1 MLYYPASFQAH
12 REACGLRANGAQE
25 ARKNKMAVKYPAFR
39 KKFPLL
45 VTGSLLALQ
54 PLAVPF
60 AIAAEQYDCQ
70 VSATGGWACAP
81 KASNAA
87 LPARPVQRDSVA
99 SSKAAD
105 GSVKPGQAKA
115 AQATLV
121 TESRGKGLASR
132 SADYSHL
139 DWVPRENLSAAQL
152 AEAGPY
158 CAGAY
163 VEPTRPGM
171 NDQTPMSE
179 APMFVSA
186 KASRYEQEEQ
196 VATLAGDVVL
206 RQAGMQIE
214 ADEANLRQAE
224 NRGELIGN
232 VRLRDQ
238 GMLVV
243 GDRAELQLDNGEAR
257 VDNAE
262 YVLHKSHTRGSALY
276 AKREESAVIRLKDGT
291 YTSCE
296 PGSNAWHLKGNNVTL
311 NPATGFGTA
320 TNVTLRVKNIPVFY
334 TPYIYFPIDD
344 RRQSGFLPPSLSSSS
359 DNGMT
364 LQTPYYFNLA
374 PNYDATLYPTY
385 MADRGLLMEGEFR
398 YLTKNSEGQVG
409 GAYLDDSNDDR
420 KLMSEYEDQR
430 WMYSWQHKTGLTS
443 RLLAEIDYT
452 DISDPYYFQDL
463 DSDLGI
469 SSTSYVDQRGSLT
482 YRGNG
487 YTARLNAHAYEL
499 ANITDVTPYNRLP
512 QLTLDGKLP
521 FEPAG
526 LNFTY
531 GTEYV
536 RFDRSLRSGNFID
549 EDGGPLNAN
558 GSIGTPWHDTRLRG
572 LARANAERL
581 HLEPAVSLPLNWSWG
596 FLTPKIKYLHTNYDI
611 SLDSKGKADIAKAQ
625 ISNPDSF
632 LAQQNPG
639 GTQNRGIGMFSIDS
653 GLYFDRD
660 TQWFGKNYR
669 QTLEPRLFYLNVPE
683 EDQTDIPVFDT
694 GESTFSY
701 SSLWRENRFSGKDR
715 IGDENKLSLGV
726 TNRWIEPNGFERQ
739 RFSIGQ
745 AFYFEDRKVTMPDSY
760 RGLPNTSRL
769 RDRGDYTSNAS
780 PYALEYL
787 YRFNRDWRL
796 SSDFNWDPDTRRT
809 RSGSAMFHYQPEDNP
824 NKVVNAGY
832 RYRNDT
838 MRYDRESGE
847 WTFGGDYGKPTDA
860 NYIKDY
866 YKISQ
871 HDFSVIWP
879 IVPQWSVISRW
890 QYDYG
895 RNRTLEAF
903 GGFEYDSCCWK
914 LRLIN
919 RYWIDYD
926 EVSLNP
932 SLNDEPDRGIFLQIV
947 LKGLGGVVGNKVETF
962 LDQGIQGY
970 REREDQAF

>member
-1 MLYYPASFQAH
+1 
-12 REACGLRANGAQE
+12 
-25 ARKNKMAVKYPAFR
+25 MAVKYPAFR

-70 VSATGGWACAP
+70 VSATGGWVCAP
-81 KASNAA
+81 KTSNAA
-87 LPARPVQRDSVA
+87 LPARPVQRDSLA
-99 SSKAAD
+99 SSKAGESSAE
-105 GSVKPGQAKA
+105 PGQSKA

-121 TESRGKGLASR
+121 TESRGKGLSSR

-139 DWVPRENLSAAQL
+139 DWVPRENLTAAQL

-163 VEPTRPGM
+163 VEPIRPGM
-171 NDQTPMSE
+171 NDKTPMSE
-179 APMFVSA
+179 APMFLSA
-186 KASRYEQEEQ
+186 KALRYEQEEQ

-206 RQAGMQIE
+206 RQAGMQVE

-243 GDRAELQLDNGEAR
+243 GDRAELQLDNGEAK

-262 YVLHKSHTRGSALY
+262 YVLHKSHIRGNALY
-276 AKREESAVIRLKDGT
+276 AKREESAIIRLKDGT

-296 PGSNAWHLKGNNVTL
+296 PGSNAWHLKGNNITL

-344 RRQSGFLPPSLSSSS
+344 RRQSGFLPPSISSSGS
-359 DNGMT
+359 NGLT

-385 MADRGLLMEGEFR
+385 MSDRGLLMEGEFR

-409 GAYLDDSNDDR
+409 GAFLQDSNDDR
-420 KLMSEYEDQR
+420 KLQSDYEDQR

-443 RLLAEIDYT
+443 RLLAEVDYT

-463 DSDLGI
+463 STDLGVGFN
-469 SSTSYVDQRGSLT
+469 SYVNQRGTLT
-482 YRGNG
+482 YRGDS
-487 YTARLNAHAYEL
+487 YTARFNAHAYEL
-499 ANITDVTPYNRLP
+499 ANITDITPYNRLP
-512 QLTLDGKLP
+512 QLTLDGVLP
-521 FEPAG
+521 FKPAG
-526 LNFTY
+526 INFSY

-536 RFDRSLRSGNFID
+536 RFDRSLRKGSFID
-549 EDGGPLNAN
+549 EDGGPLNPD
-558 GSIGTPWHDTRLRG
+558 GTVGTPWYDTRLKG
-572 LARANAERL
+572 LARANGDRL
-581 HLEPAVSLPLNWSWG
+581 HVEPGISLPLNWSWG
-596 FLTPKIKYLHTNYDI
+596 YIKPQVKYLQTNYDL
-611 SLDSKGKADIAKAQ
+611 SLDQQGKSTLLDEQTYKSSQ
-625 ISNPDSF
+625 S
-632 LAQQNPG
+632 
-639 GTQNRGIGMFSIDS
+639 RGVGMFSLDS
-653 GLYFDRD
+653 GLYFDRT
-660 TQWFGKNYR
+660 TQLFGTQYR
-669 QTLEPRLFYLNVPE
+669 QTLEPRAFYLYAPE

-715 IGDENKLSLGV
+715 IGDENKLSLGI
-726 TNRWIEPNGFERQ
+726 TSRLIESNGFERQ

-745 AFYFEDRKVTMPDSY
+745 AFYFEDRQVQLPGIDY
-760 RGLPNTSRL
+760 RTRADATASV
-769 RDRGDYTSNAS
+769 S

-787 YRFNRDWRL
+787 YRFNRDWRF
-796 SSDFNWDPDTRRT
+796 SSDFNWDPDSGST

-838 MRYDRESGE
+838 VRYDEASGN
-847 WTFGGDYGKPTDA
+847 WVVGGGDYGTPGSA

-895 RNRTLEAF
+895 RDRTLEAF
-903 GGFEYDSCCWK
+903 AGLEYDSCCWK

-932 SLNDEPDRGIFLQIV
+932 SLNDQADRGIFLQIV
-947 LKGLGGVVGNKVETF
+947 LKGLGGVVGSKVETF
-962 LDQGIQGY
+962 LDKGIQGY

>member
-1 MLYYPASFQAH
+1 
-12 REACGLRANGAQE
+12 
-25 ARKNKMAVKYPAFR
+25 VKYPAFR
-39 KKFPLL
+39 KKFPLM

-81 KASNAA
+81 KTSNAA

-99 SSKAAD
+99 SSNAGE
-105 GSVKPGQAKA
+105 GSTEAPQGKA

-121 TESRGKGLASR
+121 TESRGRGLASR

-163 VEPTRPGM
+163 IEPTRPGM

-206 RQAGMQIE
+206 RQAGMQVE

-243 GDRAELQLDNGEAR
+243 GDRAELQLGNGEAK

-262 YVLHKSHTRGSALY
+262 YVLHKSHIRGNALY
-276 AKREESAVIRLKDGT
+276 AKREESAIIRLKDGT

-296 PGSNAWHLKGNNVTL
+296 PGSNAWHLKGNNITL

-344 RRQSGFLPPSLSSSS
+344 RRQSGFLPPSISSSS
-359 DNGMT
+359 DNGLT

-398 YLTKNSEGQVG
+398 YLTKNSEGQFG
-409 GAYLDDSNDDR
+409 AAYLDDSNDDR

-430 WMYSWQHKTGLTS
+430 WMYSWQHKTGLDS
-443 RLLAEIDYT
+443 RLLAEVDYT

-469 SSTSYVDQRGSLT
+469 DSTSYVDQRGTLT

-487 YTARLNAHAYEL
+487 YRAQLNAHAYEL

-536 RFDRSLRSGNFID
+536 RFDRNLRNGFFTD
-549 EDGGPLNAN
+549 EDGNT
-558 GSIGTPWHDTRLRG
+558 GTNEFRWYDDRLRG
-572 LARANAERL
+572 LARANGERL
-581 HLEPAVSLPLNWSWG
+581 HVEPAVSLPLNWSWG
-596 FLTPKIKYLHTNYDI
+596 FLTPKVKYLHTNYDL
-611 SLDSKGKADIAKAQ
+611 SLDSQGKN
-625 ISNPDSF
+625 SL
-632 LAQQNPG
+632 LAEQSYKSSQS
-639 GTQNRGIGMFSIDS
+639 RGVGMFSLDS

-683 EDQTDIPVFDT
+683 EDQTDIPVFDSS
-694 GESTFSY
+694 ESTFNY
-701 SSLWRENRFSGKDR
+701 ASLFRENRFSGKDR

-726 TNRWIEPNGFERQ
+726 SNRWIESNGFERQ

-745 AFYFEDRKVTMPDSY
+745 AFYFEDRKVQMPGIDY
-760 RGLPNTSRL
+760 RTRPDAQTSQ
-769 RDRGDYTSNAS
+769 S
-780 PYALEYL
+780 PYALQYM

-796 SSDFNWDPDTRRT
+796 SSDFNWDPDTHRT

-824 NKVVNAGY
+824 NKVINAGY
-832 RYRNDT
+832 RYKNDT
-838 MRYDRESGE
+838 MRYDRDSAT
-847 WTFGGDYGKPTDA
+847 WTNNPDYGTEGSP

-879 IVPQWSVISRW
+879 IMPQWSVISRW

-895 RNRTLEAF
+895 RDRTLEAF
-903 GGFEYDSCCWK
+903 AGFEYDSCCWK

-932 SLNDEPDRGIFLQIV
+932 SLNDQADRGIFLQIV

>member
-1 MLYYPASFQAH
+1 
-12 REACGLRANGAQE
+12 
-25 ARKNKMAVKYPAFR
+25 MAVKYPAFR

-45 VTGSLLALQ
+45 VTGSLLAMQ
-54 PLAVPF
+54 PLASQFVV
-60 AIAAEQYDCQ
+60 AAEQYDCQ
-70 VSATGGWACAP
+70 ASASGGWACAP

-87 LPARPVQRDSVA
+87 LPARPAARETAQSSSGAAKSDTA
-99 SSKAAD
+99 SGERKIA
-105 GSVKPGQAKA
+105 GPV
-115 AQATLV
+115 LV

-139 DWVPRENLSAAQL
+139 DWVPREQLSAAQL
-152 AEAGPY
+152 AETGPY
-158 CAGAY
+158 CAGSY
-163 VEPTRPGM
+163 VEPIRPGM
-171 NDQTPMSE
+171 NDQTPMNE

-186 KASRYEQEEQ
+186 KASRYEQEQQ

-214 ADEANLRQAE
+214 ADEANLRQAD

-243 GDRAELQLDNGEAR
+243 GDRAELQLDNGEAK
-257 VDNAE
+257 VENAE
-262 YVLHKSHTRGSALY
+262 YVLHKSHVRGNALY
-276 AKREESAVIRLKDGT
+276 AKREETAVIRLKDGT

-296 PGSNAWHLKGNNVTL
+296 PGSNAWHLKGNNITL

-359 DNGMT
+359 DNGLT

-385 MADRGLLMEGEFR
+385 MSDRGLLMEGEFR
-398 YLTKNSEGQVG
+398 YLTKSSEGQFG
-409 GAYLDDSNDDR
+409 GAFLDDSNDDR
-420 KLMSEYEDQR
+420 KLQSEYEDQR
-430 WMYSWQHKTGLTS
+430 WMYSWQHKTGLDA
-443 RLLAEIDYT
+443 RLLAEVDYT

-463 DSDLGI
+463 DSDLGVN
-469 SSTSYVDQRGSLT
+469 STSYVDQRGALT
-482 YRGNG
+482 YRGDT
-487 YTARLNAHAYEL
+487 YTARLNLHAYEL

-512 QLTLDGKLP
+512 QLTIDGRLP
-521 FEPAG
+521 YQPGG

-531 GTEYV
+531 GAEYV
-536 RFDRSLRSGNFID
+536 RFDRSLRDGFFTD
-549 EDGGPLNAN
+549 EDGNT
-558 GSIGTPWHDTRLRG
+558 GTAAHLWYDEKLRG

-581 HLEPAVSLPLNWSWG
+581 HVEPAVSLPLNWSWG
-596 FLTPKIKYLHTNYDI
+596 FVTPKVKYLHTNYDL
-611 SLDSKGKADIAKAQ
+611 SLDQQGKNTLLAEQSYKGSQ
-625 ISNPDSF
+625 TRSV
-632 LAQQNPG
+632 
-639 GTQNRGIGMFSIDS
+639 GMFSLDS

-669 QTLEPRLFYLNVPE
+669 QTLEPRLFYLYVPE
-683 EDQTDIPVFDT
+683 EDQTDIPVFDS
-694 GESTFSY
+694 GESTFSFA
-701 SSLWRENRFSGKDR
+701 SLWRENRFSGKDR
-715 IGDENKLSLGV
+715 IGDENKLSVGL

-745 AFYFEDRKVTMPDSY
+745 AFYFEDRQVQMPGIDY
-760 RGLPNTSRL
+760 RP
-769 RDRGDYTSNAS
+769 RDDAQASQS
-780 PYALEYL
+780 PYALEYV

-796 SSDFNWDPDTRRT
+796 TSDFNWDPDTHHT

-824 NKVVNAGY
+824 NKVINAGY

-838 MRYDRESGE
+838 VRYDRDSGN
-847 WTFGGDYGKPTDA
+847 WVVGGGDYGTPGSP
-860 NYIKDY
+860 NFIKDY

-871 HDFSVIWP
+871 HDFSIIWP

-895 RNRTLEAF
+895 RSRTLEAF
-903 GGFEYDSCCWK
+903 GGFEYDNCCWK

-932 SLNDEPDRGIFLQIV
+932 ALNDEPDRGIFLQV
-947 LKGLGGVVGNKVETF
+947 VFKGLGGVIGSKVETF
-962 LDQGIQGY
+962 LDEGIQGY

>member
-1 MLYYPASFQAH
+1 
-12 REACGLRANGAQE
+12 
-25 ARKNKMAVKYPAFR
+25 MAVKYPAFR

-45 VTGSLLALQ
+45 VSSSLLALQ
-54 PLAVPF
+54 PLVLPVAV
-60 AIAAEQYDCQ
+60 AAEQYDCQ
-70 VSATGGWACAP
+70 VSASGGWACAP
-81 KASNAA
+81 KTSNAA
-87 LPARPVQRDSVA
+87 LPARPVQRDSLA
-99 SSKAAD
+99 SSEAAD
-105 GSVKPGQAKA
+105 GKTQPGQAQG

-121 TESRGKGLASR
+121 TESRGKGLTSR
-132 SADYSHL
+132 STDYSHL
-139 DWVPRENLSAAQL
+139 DWVARENLSAAQL

-163 VEPTRPGM
+163 VEPIRPGM

-179 APMFVSA
+179 APMFLSA
-186 KASRYEQEEQ
+186 KASRYEQDEQ

-214 ADEANLRQAE
+214 ADEANLLQAE

-238 GMLVV
+238 GILVV
-243 GDRAELQLDNGEAR
+243 GDRAELQLDNGEAK

-262 YVLHKSHTRGSALY
+262 YVLHKSHIRGNALY
-276 AKREESAVIRLKDGT
+276 AKREESAIIRLKDGT

-296 PGSNAWHLKGNNVTL
+296 PGSNAWHLKGNNITL

-344 RRQSGFLPPSLSSSS
+344 RRQSGFLPPSIGSSS
-359 DNGMT
+359 DNGLT

-385 MADRGLLMEGEFR
+385 MTDRGLLMEGEFR

-409 GAYLDDSNDDR
+409 GAFLQDSNDDR
-420 KLMSEYEDQR
+420 KLQSEYQDQR
-430 WMYSWQHKTGLTS
+430 WMYSWQHKTGLND
-443 RLLAEIDYT
+443 RLLAEVDYT

-469 SSTSYVDQRGSLT
+469 SSTSYVDQRGTLT
-482 YRGNG
+482 YRGDS

-499 ANITDVTPYNRLP
+499 ANITDITPYNRLP
-512 QLTLDGKLP
+512 QITLDGQLP
-521 FEPAG
+521 FQPAG
-526 LNFTY
+526 LNLTY
-531 GTEYV
+531 GTELV
-536 RFDRSLRSGNFID
+536 RFDRSLRKGSFSD
-549 EDGGPLNAN
+549 EDGNT
-558 GSIGTPWHDTRLRG
+558 TPWYDTNLQG
-572 LARANAERL
+572 LARANGERL
-581 HLEPAVSLPLNWSWG
+581 HLEPAISLPLNWSWG
-596 FLTPKIKYLHTNYDI
+596 YIKSQVKYLQTNYDLTLDQQGKT
-611 SLDSKGKADIAKAQ
+611 SL
-625 ISNPDSF
+625 
-632 LAQQNPG
+632 LAEQDYNSSQS
-639 GTQNRGIGMFSIDS
+639 RGVGMFSLDS

-660 TQWFGKNYR
+660 TQWFGKSYR
-669 QTLEPRLFYLNVPE
+669 QTLEPRLFYLYVPE
-683 EDQTDIPVFDT
+683 EDQTDIPIFDT
-694 GESTFSY
+694 GESNFSY
-701 SSLWRENRFSGKDR
+701 ASLWRENRFSGKDR

-745 AFYFEDRKVTMPDSY
+745 AIYLEDRKVQLPGIDY
-760 RGLPNTSRL
+760 RT
-769 RDRGDYTSNAS
+769 RGDATASVS

-787 YRFNRDWRL
+787 YRFNRDWRF
-796 SSDFNWDPDTRRT
+796 SSDFNWDPDSGST

-838 MRYDRESGE
+838 VRYDEASGN
-847 WTFGGDYGKPTDA
+847 WVVGGGDYGTPGSPEF
-860 NYIKDY
+860 IKDY
-866 YKISQ
+866 YKVSQ

-879 IVPQWSVISRW
+879 IVPQWNAISRW
-890 QYDYG
+890 QYDYSQD
-895 RNRTLEAF
+895 RTLEAF
-903 GGFEYDSCCWK
+903 AGFEYDSCCWK

-932 SLNDEPDRGIFLQIV
+932 SLNDQADRGIFLQIV